1 MDNTNKT
8 FGARSHE
15 EQERARDD
23 YQARTSSLRS
33 VGKPIRKKDSMQ
45 LLLGQAKYT
54 ADLAPQ
60 DCLTVKLLR
69 SPHAN
74 AIVEEIDT
82 AAALKVDGI
91 EAIYTWEDVDQNGPR
106 YTQAGQTFPE
116 FSPYDRLLLDRHV
129 RFCGDPVAIVAGRD
143 ERACRKA
150 MRLIKVKYKVLEAV
164 LDFTR
169 SKGNP
174 VIVHPEDNWLPKV
187 DVGGDAK
194 RNLVA
199 HEEASEGDIEA
210 ALLTNTVDW
219 ISPLRPR
226 SSSTFAGSSPTRC
239 TFRRR

>member
-1 MDNTNKT
+1 MDKTNKT

-82 AAALKVDGI
+82 TAALKVDGI
-91 EAIYTWEDVDQNGPR
+91 EAIYTWKDVDQNGPR
-106 YTQAGQTFPE
+106 ARPSRNSALTTVFCWTGMYDFAE
-116 FSPYDRLLLDRHV
+116 ILLRSSPGGMR
-129 RFCGDPVAIVAGRD
+129 GPAGRPC
-143 ERACRKA
+143 A
-150 MRLIKVKYKVLEAV
+150 
-164 LDFTR
+164 
-169 SKGNP
+169 
-174 VIVHPEDNWLPKV
+174 
-187 DVGGDAK
+187 
-194 RNLVA
+194 
-199 HEEASEGDIEA
+199 
-210 ALLTNTVDW
+210 
-219 ISPLRPR
+219 
-226 SSSTFAGSSPTRC
+226 
-239 TFRRR
+239 

>member
-82 AAALKVDGI
+82 TAALKVDGI
-91 EAIYTWEDVDQNGPR
+91 RSEIHAGGP
-106 YTQAGQTFPE
+106 
-116 FSPYDRLLLDRHV
+116 D
-129 RFCGDPVAIVAGRD
+129 
-143 ERACRKA
+143 
-150 MRLIKVKYKVLEAV
+150 
-164 LDFTR
+164 
-169 SKGNP
+169 
-174 VIVHPEDNWLPKV
+174 LP
-187 DVGGDAK
+187 GIQ
-194 RNLVA
+194 
-199 HEEASEGDIEA
+199 S
-210 ALLTNTVDW
+210 
-219 ISPLRPR
+219 LRPSSAGPACTILRR
-226 SSSTFAGSSPTRC
+226 SC
-239 TFRRR
+239 CDRRRAG